1 MRFKIQPLYLLF
13 PAVFLLSGF
22 VFASGGL
29 NPIEVKT
36 QPYHLGPLDQVTI
49 SPPGTILTLSQEGTV
64 SVGNKT
70 LKLGGMEASQARA
83 LLAPHFPK
91 GASIQFEE
99 FRISRVTVL
108 GEVYHQILSE
118 MPEGP
123 MRLLDAIAAANGFT
137 ALANRK
143 RVRLIRQNADRIE
156 VYQINVQDI
165 MNGRNVEHNILVQPG
180 DVITVPRNFL

>member
-1 MRFKIQPLYLLF
+1 
-13 PAVFLLSGF
+13 
-22 VFASGGL
+22 
-29 NPIEVKT
+29 
-36 QPYHLGPLDQVTI
+36 
-49 SPPGTILTLSQEGTV
+49 
-64 SVGNKT
+64 
-70 LKLGGMEASQARA
+70 
-83 LLAPHFPK
+83 
-91 GASIQFEE
+91 
-99 FRISRVTVL
+99 VTVL